1 MNNTTSYSVEYLPVA
16 RKDLIDI
23 VKYVSETLK
32 NPHAAE
38 SLAEEI
44 VRRIES
50 LQEMP
55 YRSPV
60 LIPIK
65 SLKHEYRKLIVKNY
79 LILYWVDEA
88 NRIVTVARIIYY
100 RRDYNLE

>member
-1 MNNTTSYSVEYLPVA
+1 MSNTTSYSVEYLPTA
-16 RKDLIDI
+16 RNDLIDI
-23 VKYVSETLK
+23 AKYVSETLE

-44 VRRIES
+44 VRKVES

-65 SLKHEYRKLIVKNY
+65 PLKHEYRKLIVKNY
-79 LILYWVDEA
+79 LVLYWVNEER
-88 NRIVTVARIIYY
+88 RIVTIARILYY